1 MEEIMESVWQNTVS
15 MPEFESL
22 RGDVSTDVLIIG
34 GGITGILCAHFLQEK
49 GIDYLLVEG
58 NKICRGVTGNTT
70 AKITAQHGLT
80 YAKLIK
86 HAGPERAKLYLE
98 ANQKAVQKYAELACG
113 IPCDFEEKTAYVY
126 SIDNRKKL
134 EKEAEAY
141 RLLGLDD
148 EITAPAE
155 LPFSTAGAVRMRHQA
170 QFHPLKF
177 AVGIARGLN
186 ICEHTFV
193 TQLLPGKALTSQGSI
208 AYQKVIFAT
217 HYPIDNK
224 HGCYFIKLYQ
234 HRSYVTAWEQ
244 AAHMD
249 GMYVDE
255 DKKGMSFRSFDNL
268 LLVGGG
274 GHRTGKCGGNWKEL
288 RAFVQEHYPNAVE
301 RYYWAAQDCM
311 PLDEAPYIGVYS
323 PAMPDCYVATGFR
336 KWGMT
341 SAMVSAMLLADM
353 IQGIE
358 NPYAEVFR
366 PARNIFT
373 RQLLCNSTET
383 VCNLLVPT
391 VPRCPH
397 LGCRLKWNREEHSW
411 DCPCHGSRFTED
423 GKLLDNPAN
432 GDAKHHHKKGIHE

>member
-1 MEEIMESVWQNTVS
+1 MESVWQSTVS
-15 MPEFESL
+15 MPKFESL
-22 RGDVSTDVLIIG
+22 QGDVGTDVLIIG
-34 GGITGILCAHFLQEK
+34 GGITGILCAYFLQ
-49 GIDYLLVEG
+49 GRGVDYLLVEG
-58 NKICRGVTGNTT
+58 NDICHGVTGNTT

-80 YAKLIK
+80 YAKMIK
-86 HAGPERAKLYLE
+86 HAGLEKSKLYLE
-98 ANQKAVQKYAELACG
+98 ANRKAVQKYAELAAD

-148 EITAPAE
+148 AIVEPEE
-155 LPFSTAGAVRMRHQA
+155 LPFSTVGAVRMRQQA

-177 AVGIARGLN
+177 LAKMAGGLN

-193 TQLLPGKALTSQGSI
+193 TQLMPGRALTDKGSI

-244 AAHMD
+244 AVHMD

-255 DKKGMSFRSFDNL
+255 AQKGMSFRSYDNL

-274 GHRTGKCGGNWKEL
+274 GHRTGKKGGSWKEL
-288 RAFVQEHYPNAVE
+288 RGFVQEYYPDAVE
-301 RYYWAAQDCM
+301 RYHWAAQDCM
-311 PLDEAPYIGVYS
+311 PLDDAPYIGVYS
-323 PAMPDCYVATGFR
+323 SAMPDCYVASGFR
-336 KWGMT
+336 KWGIT

-353 IQGIE
+353 VQGIE
-358 NPYAEVFR
+358 NPYAEIFR
-366 PARNIFT
+366 PERNILT
-373 RQLLCNSTET
+373 RQLLYNGAET
-383 VCNLLVPT
+383 ICNLLTPT

-397 LGCRLKWNREEHSW
+397 LGCALKWNRAERSW
-411 DCPCHGSRFTED
+411 DCPCHGSRFAED

-432 GDAKHHHKKGIHE
+432 GDANVGSG